1 VEKKRQPMLNSLA
14 SKAPSCFLIAWIYEA
29 FPDRGALPRSGESAS
44 PMLQICNGAD
54 QFETVSSVLT
64 RSWAVYC
71 RCVRAVGGEA
81 FAVRA
86 LFALRQIVAES
97 A

>member
-1 VEKKRQPMLNSLA
+1 
-14 SKAPSCFLIAWIYEA
+14 
-29 FPDRGALPRSGESAS
+29 
-44 PMLQICNGAD
+44 MLQICNGAD
-54 QFETVSSVLT
+54 QFETGLVSPDARLGRFT
-64 RSWAVYC
+64 AAV
-71 RCVRAVGGEA
+71 VRAVESEA